1 MLMKQKQI
9 LFIYPSF
16 STFAEKDYISLI
28 KKTEIIPYAYHPEKK
43 ILYFIYE
50 LLKLKI
56 FLIKKIRKTEIIYCW
71 FADYHSVLPML
82 FGKIFNKK
90 RILIVGGNDAVSVPE
105 IKYGIFYK
113 RGFRRLS
120 AKLTYKFSSLILPVH
135 KSLIQGINYYA
146 DNTGLK
152 TGFLNYVKKVK
163 ADIFELPTGY
173 DKNKWKLKNG
183 IKKQQAVL
191 TIASVKNL
199 KTYKLKGFDL
209 YTNVARKLPE
219 IKFIIIGVS
228 SEIHEFIKKDKPEN
242 LIVHEYIENSRLVDY
257 MAASKVYCQF
267 SLSEGLPN
275 VLCEAMLC
283 ECIPV
288 GSDVN
293 GIPDGIGTNGFI
305 LKERDVNQATELVKK
320 ALMSDAALGKK
331 ARQHI
336 IDNYSHEK
344 REESLYKLLDL

>member
-1 MLMKQKQI
+1 M
-9 LFIYPSF
+9 
-16 STFAEKDYISLI
+16 
-28 KKTEIIPYAYHPEKK
+28 
-43 ILYFIYE
+43 
-50 LLKLKI
+50 
-56 FLIKKIRKTEIIYCW
+56 
-71 FADYHSVLPML
+71 
-82 FGKIFNKK
+82 N
-90 RILIVGGNDAVSVPE
+90 
-105 IKYGIFYK
+105 
-113 RGFRRLS
+113 
-120 AKLTYKFSSLILPVH
+120 
-135 KSLIQGINYYA
+135 
-146 DNTGLK
+146 K
-152 TGFLNYVKKVK
+152 TGIKIGIKFYVKNIKSEF
-163 ADIFELPTGY
+163 FELPTGY
-173 DKNKWKLKNG
+173 DSSLWYFSEKQKKEDSVITVGGVSNMITFKRKG
-183 IKKQQAVL
+183 I
-191 TIASVKNL
+191 
-199 KTYKLKGFDL
+199 DL
-209 YTNVARKLPE
+209 FIDVARKLPE